1 MVVTVTVT
9 WLMINRHP
17 ARRGGGMPTTTETV
31 AIEVANLRCLTMPQL
46 WVLWDRHFQ
55 RRPDHVNRLSVE
67 AQLAYKLQA
76 DALGGLSNKTR
87 KRLEVIGA
95 AHSNIKPRA
104 KPQKFDF
111 ASGTVLVREWL
122 GRDHRVTVTEDGQFE
137 HEGKVFKTLTAVA
150 RHITGTHW
158 SGPMF
163 FGLNKKPEK
172 FRRVPGQPEKG
183 GAR

>member
-1 MVVTVTVT
+1 
-9 WLMINRHP
+9 
-17 ARRGGGMPTTTETV
+17 MPTTAETV
-31 AIEVANLRCLTMPQL
+31 AIEVANLRCLPMSQL

-55 RRPDHVNRLSVE
+55 HRPDHANRMSVE

-87 KRLEVIGA
+87 KRLEAIGA
-95 AHSNIKPRA
+95 THSNIKRRA

-111 ASGTVLVREWL
+111 APGTVLVREWR
-122 GRDHRVTVTEDGQFE
+122 GCDHRVTVTTDGRFDY
-137 HEGKVFKTLTAVA
+137 EGRVFKSLTAVA

-163 FGLNKKPEK
+163 FGLYKKAGKSDKSDTSDKP
-172 FRRVPGQPEKG
+172 RRVQGRPEKG
-183 GAR
+183 GG